1 MCQKSIRRTAPSPG
15 HSSPKFEPV
24 AGTVTVTDRFA
35 LPPAPLQLN
44 VKMLVLV
51 NGTLDSL
58 PEVPLLPD
66 QPPEA
71 THDVAFVED
80 QVSVDVPPLEIL
92 AGFAVSETTGS
103 GGGVPATVTLAVAV
117 ALVVAPDP
125 VDPVQVRR

>member
-1 MCQKSIRRTAPSPG
+1 MNM
-15 HSSPKFEPV
+15 PV
-24 AGTVTVTDRFA
+24 VVSAAV
-35 LPPAPLQLN
+35 
-44 VKMLVLV
+44 
-51 NGTLDSL
+51 DSL
-58 PEVPLLPD
+58 PPEVGVLAPD